1 MSETANPFSR
11 VAMALLII
19 LLMAIPAL
27 PAGATGDGSER
38 ADECRTATDDS
49 QSLVVPAGETYE
61 LFGCHTYSKSVQID
75 GILKVKPYDGNDQTT
90 GTLTL
95 IAPVITVAAGGS
107 ITADGRGYG
116 GGGGGQNEYV
126 SRNGGEGGVG
136 GKGGNGQSSS
146 WGGTPPFSGGGGG
159 GGGSNG
165 GIGNKLSGQSGPG
178 LDGTETGGGAGGI
191 GGGGA
196 GGVGGTGFGGG
207 GGGGGGSSAAGG
219 AGGGGGTGG
228 KTAVWNNGGDGA
240 GPFKGTAGPGTTGSS
255 NAVTNGGKDG
265 GYAAASSNG
274 DTSTDMSLSM
284 GSGGG
289 GGGAS
294 TSGSYGGGGGGG
306 GAGGGW
312 VALISSG
319 DVSILGSVTAIGG
332 GGGKAGGGG
341 GTTGGDG
348 GGGAG
353 GGILLFGLK
362 LTVSGTV
369 DARGRTQNTLATA
382 NGGTIK
388 IYYSS
393 DQSASGNIQGGRIF
407 KNGRPAMGDLLS
419 PSNDGTGTVRTEFSW
434 AAARDPES
442 DAITYNIQVS
452 ETSTFSPLIIDK
464 QGLSQT
470 QYTSETDLTGAA
482 FFWRVR
488 AKDIVGYGAWSA
500 TWKFLTDIV
509 PPESHVN
516 PLPAFSTSINFS
528 VSWTGTD
535 DSAGIATYDIFVAEG
550 SGALSFLPWLESTCK
565 TTTIFE
571 GKDGVRYSFYSV
583 ATDRGRN
590 READT
595 GQPDTFTTVDVTPP
609 VTTMAALTPYQGSLR
624 FQLSWTGKDA
634 TSGIQYYNVY
644 IAEGDADFG
653 LLQDHTTKNSLQFD
667 AMDGQDYRFYVVG
680 CDIAGNWE
688 AMPAPSKI
696 LKTRVDLTA
705 PEVTLRLGTP
715 NFGLDPVYVTAAT
728 LISLDSTDNFA
739 GVNGT
744 FYNID
749 GRGVKPYAT
758 SIKEAIPGAHNMT
771 YWAIDK
777 AGNRGQDGILW
788 FFVDSEPPATVM
800 SSEGPNFISGDRVFL
815 TAAASLVLTSGDSA
829 SGVNYIEYNL
839 DKKTYTRY
847 STPLKFTTGSHSLV
861 FRAVDKVG
869 NAETEQ
875 SFTVMVDAVTPT
887 TRTDG
892 DFSTVSK
899 EDITMGLVATDA
911 ESGVAGTYFRVLREK
926 DKTGDFQAGNLVT
939 VEESAGDG
947 NYTVQYYSVDRVG
960 NTEKTRELK
969 VRIDTQVTLKLG
981 LIGSPVVKTAR
992 YLLEGKTESGAKVTI
1007 GIIDAQ
1013 VSADGSFSQEVELKP
1028 GKNTIHI
1035 AVTDQAGNSRE
1046 EAVTITYDQPVG
1058 SADWF
1063 LPFLVVVI
1071 IAGVAGGAGLWVMLG
1086 RKGGGP
1092 SSRVPD
1098 ARVPSPRAPPARPPA
1113 GRVPPVPPARGP
1125 PSRAPPPR
1133 TPQGRMPPPR
1143 APQQRMP
1150 PPRAPPPVRPP
1161 RP

>member
-1 MSETANPFSR
+1 MSETAKPFSR
-11 VAMALLII
+11 AALALLII
-19 LLMAIPAL
+19 LIMAIPAL
-27 PAGATGDGSER
+27 PAGATGDGNER
-38 ADECRTATDDS
+38 ADGGRTVTDDS
-49 QSLVVPAGETYE
+49 QSLVVPAGESYE

-75 GILKVKPYDGNDQTT
+75 GILKVKPYDGSDQTT
-90 GTLTL
+90 GTLF
-95 IAPVITVAAGGS
+95 IEAPVITVGASGS
-107 ITADGRGYG
+107 VTADGRGFG
-116 GGGGGQNEYV
+116 GGGGGQNEQTSY
-126 SRNGGEGGVG
+126 GG
-136 GKGGNGQSSS
+136 GKGGIGGKGGDGTPSS
-146 WGGTPPFSGGGGG
+146 WGGTPPFSSAGGG

-165 GIGNKLSGQSGPG
+165 GLGASMSGQYAIG
-178 LDGTETGGGAGGI
+178 LPGTETGGGN
-191 GGGGA
+191 GGA
-196 GGVGGTGFGGG
+196 GSGSTGGVGGTGFGGG
-207 GGGGGGSSAAGG
+207 GGGGGGNAAAGG
-219 AGGGGGTGG
+219 AGGGGGSGG

-240 GPFKGTAGPGTTGSS
+240 GPFKGAAGPGTTGSS
-255 NAVTNGGKDG
+255 SAVANGGKDG
-265 GYAAASSNG
+265 GYAAASANG
-274 DTSTDMSLSM
+274 DTTTDMSLSM

-319 DVSILGSVTAIGG
+319 DVSILGSITAVGG

-353 GGILLFGLK
+353 GGILLFGQK

-369 DARGRTQNTLATA
+369 DARGRAQNTLSAT

-407 KNGRPAMGDLLS
+407 KNGRPAMGELIS

-442 DAITYNIQVS
+442 DPITYNIQVS
-452 ETSTFSPLIIDK
+452 DSSTFTPLIIDK
-464 QGLSQT
+464 QGLTQT

-482 FFWRVR
+482 FYWRVR

-516 PLPAFSTSINFS
+516 PLPAYSTSINFS

-565 TTTIFE
+565 TSAIFE

-595 GQPDTFTTVDVTPP
+595 GQPDSFTTVDATPP
-609 VTTMAALTPYQGSLR
+609 VTTMAALTPFQGSLR
-624 FQLSWTGKDA
+624 FQLSWSGKDA

-644 IAEGDADFG
+644 VAEGDADFG

-688 AMPAPSKI
+688 AMPAASKI

-705 PEVTLRLGTP
+705 PEVTLRLGKP
-715 NFGLDPVYVTAAT
+715 NFGLDPVYITAAT

-749 GRGVKPYAT
+749 GRGVKPYAN
-758 SIKEAIPGAHNMT
+758 SIKETAPGSHNMT
-771 YWAIDK
+771 YWATDK
-777 AGNRGQDGILW
+777 AGNRGEDGTFW
-788 FFVDSEPPATVM
+788 FFVDSEAPATVL
-800 SSEGPNFISGDRVFL
+800 SCEGPNFISGDRVFL
-815 TAAASLVLTSGDSA
+815 TPAASVALTADDGG

-839 DKKTYTRY
+839 DKRTYTRY

-875 SFTVMVDAVTPT
+875 SFAVTVDAATPT
-887 TRTDG
+887 TRTEG

-939 VEESAGDG
+939 VEASLGDG

-969 VRIDTQVTLKLG
+969 VRIDTQVMLKLG
-981 LIGSPVVKTAR
+981 IIGSPIVKTAT
-992 YLLEGKTESGAKVTI
+992 YLLEGKTEPGAKVII
-1007 GIIDAQ
+1007 GIVDAQ
-1013 VSADGSFSQEVELKP
+1013 VSADGSFSQEVELKA

-1035 AVTDQAGNSRE
+1035 SVTDQAGNSRE
-1046 EAVTITYDQPVG
+1046 ESVTVTYDQPVG
-1058 SADWF
+1058 STDWF
-1063 LPFLVVVI
+1063 LPLLVVII
-1071 IAGVAGGAGLWVMLG
+1071 IAGVAGGAALLVLLG
-1086 RKGGGP
+1086 RKGGRP
-1092 SSRVPD
+1092 SSRAPD
-1098 ARVPSPRAPPARPPA
+1098 ARIQSPRAPPGRPPA
-1113 GRVPPVPPARGP
+1113 GRAPPVPPARLP
-1125 PSRAPPPR
+1125 PSRVPPPR
-1133 TPQGRMPPPR
+1133 GPQS
-1143 APQQRMP
+1143 RMP